1 MADAPAGGDNRTEA
15 VSNHQYAIDLA
26 RALAGALIFAYPL
39 IMTMEM
45 WSIGFY
51 IEPVR
56 LLMFLVLG
64 LGVLVG
70 LAYYNGFEA
79 GGGSLEAVMDGLTA
93 YGAGFLGSAAI
104 MWLLGILTS
113 DLGWRDVVGMVA
125 IQAVPAGIGATVARK
140 QLGGSGDE
148 DPEEDQAGYLGQL
161 FLMAAG
167 ALFLGFNV
175 APTEEMILITFAM
188 SPVQLIGLMA
198 FSIVLLHVL
207 VYTVGFAG
215 QARQVE
221 GVGSWTIFF
230 TYTLAGYGL
239 ALLLSA
245 YVLWT
250 FGRTDDASLSLV
262 AMMTVVLAFPASL
275 GAGIARLVV

>member
-1 MADAPAGGDNRTEA
+1 MTNASAVQDDRTGAG
-15 VSNHQYAIDLA
+15 SNLRYATDLA
-26 RALAGALIFAYPL
+26 RALAGALIFAFPL

-45 WSIGFY
+45 WWIGFY
-51 IEPVR
+51 IAPIR
-56 LLMFLVLG
+56 LLLFLALG

-70 LAYYNGFEA
+70 LAYYNGFRA
-79 GGGSLEAVMDGLTA
+79 GGGPLDAVMGGLTA
-93 YGAGFLGSAAI
+93 YGAGVLGSALAL
-104 MWLLGILTS
+104 WLLGILTG
-113 DLGWRDVVGMVA
+113 DLGWRDAVGMVA
-125 IQAVPAGIGATVARK
+125 LQAVPAGIGATVARK
-140 QLGGSGDE
+140 QLGGAGDE
-148 DPEEDQAGYLGQL
+148 DPEESQAGYRGQL
-161 FLMAAG
+161 FLMASG
-167 ALFLGFNV
+167 ALFLAFNV

-188 SPVQLIGLMA
+188 DPTHLIGLMA
-198 FSIVLLHVL
+198 CSVLLLHAL

-215 QARQVE
+215 QERQAE
-221 GVGSWTIFF
+221 GVGPWTTFL

-262 AMMTVVLAFPASL
+262 AMMAVVLAFPASL